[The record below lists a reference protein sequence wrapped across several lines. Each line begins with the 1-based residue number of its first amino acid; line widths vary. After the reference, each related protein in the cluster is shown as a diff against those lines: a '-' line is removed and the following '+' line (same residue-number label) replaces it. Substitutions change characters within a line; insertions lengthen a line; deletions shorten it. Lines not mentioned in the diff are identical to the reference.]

1 MILRALLSGFFLT
14 VPLLPGADWPHWRGG
29 GRDGVSTE
37 SSGWDEGAWLLPKG
51 PPKAWEMD
59 CGQGGASPVVSG
71 GKVFVS
77 GWDGGRDT
85 LRCVDLRSG
94 KTNWEQSRPAPRYG
108 RHAVGDQGFYG
119 GPSATPEYDV
129 ATGLV
134 YTLGCDGDLCAW
146 DPAQNGKLVWEV
158 NLHDTFHVGQRPAV
172 TGHPD
177 SQRDYGFTSAPLV
190 HGDSLLVEAGS
201 TETGT
206 VAAFD
211 KRSGKLQW
219 TSALK
224 DPGGHAGGMLPLKVE
239 GKSALTVFTSLN
251 VALISLDA
259 ANPGAT
265 LALRPWP
272 TRYANNMATPVAV
285 DGDVIISTK
294 WTNLTA
300 RLRPTLTK
308 GWETVWEAKNQGS
321 NVTTPVLTGGNLYFA
336 VRGLTCM
343 EAATGKVRWKDGR
356 FSDATSIIA
365 CSDQRL
371 ITWSN
376 KGDLGLI
383 DVRAPET
390 FRELAWL
397 PLFADDMAWPHVVL
411 ADRHL
416 LCRVQSGKLACLRLP
431 K

>member
-1 MILRALLSGFFLT
+1 MLFRVLLSAGFLT
-14 VPLLPGADWPHWRGG
+14 ASLLPADDWAHWRGQS
-29 GRDGVSTE
+29 RDGHTAE
-37 SSGWDEGAWLLPKG
+37 SSGWDEGAWNLPKA
-51 PPKAWEMD
+51 PVKAWEMTA
-59 CGQGGASPVVSG
+59 GQGSSSPLVSG
-71 GKVFVS
+71 GRVFLT

-94 KTNWEQSRPAPRYG
+94 KVQWEQSRPAPRYG

-119 GPSATPEYDV
+119 GPSATPEFDA
-129 ATGLV
+129 ATGLL

-146 DPAQNGKLVWEV
+146 PAAQGGPPVWEV
-158 NLHDTFHVGQRPAV
+158 NLHDKFPVKQRPAV
-172 TGHPD
+172 TKHAD
-177 SQRDYGFTSAPLV
+177 TQRDYGFTSAPLV
-190 HGDSLLVEAGS
+190 QRDSLLVEVGS
-201 TETGT
+201 TTTGT

-211 KRSGKLQW
+211 KRTGQLQW
-219 TSALK
+219 TSELK
-224 DPGGHAGGMLPLKVE
+224 DPAGHAGGMLPLTVE
-239 GKSALTVFTSLN
+239 GKPALVVFTSLN

-259 ANPGAT
+259 AKPGAT

-285 DGDVIISTK
+285 EGDVIITTK

-321 NVTTPVLTGGNLYFA
+321 NVTTPVLAGGNLYFA

-356 FSDATSIIA
+356 FSDATSLIA
-365 CSDQRL
+365 CADQRL

-376 KGDLGLI
+376 GGDLGLI
-383 DVRAPET
+383 DLRSPGT
-390 FRELAWL
+390 YQELAWL
-397 PLFADDMAWPHVVL
+397 PLFAEDMAWPHVVL

-416 LCRVQSGKLACLRLP
+416 LCRGKSGKLICLRLA